1 LIPDFSFLDRF
12 WKLFQLLQRF
22 TLILKKEV
30 LNDVSFYLDSILKR
44 EQKQA
49 VMNVADV

>member
-1 LIPDFSFLDRF
+1 LEAVPALAKVYPD
-12 WKLFQLLQRF
+12 
-22 TLILKKEV
+22 IKKEV